1 MSYYMNLSMAAMRRA
16 KQMQNPEAKPEKIFF
31 TDLDGT
37 LLNDQKE
44 ITPDNQQAINEALQ
58 GGHKIVITTGRPL
71 ASAQIQAKRLGLLG
85 KGCYVI
91 AFNGGEIYDCF
102 SREIIYR
109 RTIPLPLVAKL
120 FDAAHRLGIHIQ
132 TFSETEVFAQEDRPE
147 IHEYA
152 ARTLQSFRIVPS
164 ISEALIQEPCKLLA
178 IEKDRREVIEKFR
191 LQILLTY
198 EGVLDCYFSN
208 DAYLE
213 IVPDQVSKGRAIRW
227 LCSYLGIPIENS
239 VAAGDAPN
247 DIDMIE
253 AAHIGVAMRNS
264 YPGVAAHADYI
275 TTVDNNHDG
284 AAEIIHRFLLEDQ

>member
-1 MSYYMNLSMAAMRRA
+1 MLI
-16 KQMQNPEAKPEKIFF
+16 PEMKPEKIFF

-44 ITPDNQQAINEALQ
+44 ITPGNQQAIDQALLM
-58 GGHKIVITTGRPL
+58 GHKIVIATGRPL
-71 ASAQIQAKRLGLLG
+71 ASALIQADRLGLMR
-85 KGCYVI
+85 KDCYVI
-91 AFNGGEIYDCF
+91 AFNGGEIYDCH
-102 SREIIYR
+102 SGEIIFR
-109 RTIPLPLVAKL
+109 KTIPLPLVAKL
-120 FDAAHRLGIHIQ
+120 FEMAHRMGIHIQ

-152 ARTLQSFRIVPS
+152 AHTLQSFRIVPS
-164 ISEALIQEPCKLLA
+164 VLDALKQEPCKLLA
-178 IEKDRREVIEKFR
+178 IENDRRELIKRFR

-213 IVPDQVSKGRAIRW
+213 IVPDQVSKGRAVRW
-227 LCSYLGIPIENS
+227 LCSYLGIPVGNS

-275 TTVDNNHDG
+275 TTADNNHDG
-284 AAEIIHRFLLEDQ
+284 AAEIIHKFLL